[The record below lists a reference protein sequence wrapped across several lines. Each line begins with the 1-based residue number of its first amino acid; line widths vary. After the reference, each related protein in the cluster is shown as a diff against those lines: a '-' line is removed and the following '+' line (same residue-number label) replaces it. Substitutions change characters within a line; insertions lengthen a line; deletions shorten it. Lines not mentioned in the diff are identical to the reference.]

1 MKSARVLIVEDESIV
16 AMEIEKYVRQLGYPV
31 AGVCAYGKRAVAI
44 AAQTPVDIVL
54 MDIHIKGDRDGIE
67 TAEMLREAHPQI
79 QVIFLT
85 AHMDDYHVNRA
96 IALDPI
102 AYLAKPFHKEELRV
116 FLKIAVQKQA
126 HTSPEPQMTS
136 GHRALDHEFA
146 CDEAGQTLYCCHEPM
161 HLTQRETQL
170 LMLFLNHTN
179 TVLDLYT
186 IENEIW
192 PDKHAN
198 ANTIRTL
205 VKRLR
210 EKLKHR
216 FIETVPSLGYR
227 FVLPGI
233 IPPTPALNAPDSPSI

>member
-1 MKSARVLIVEDESIV
+1 MKSAQILIVEDESIV
-16 AMEIEKYVRQLGYPV
+16 AMEIEKYVRQLDYHV
-31 AGVCAYGKRAVAI
+31 AGVCAYGEKAVDI
-44 AAQTPVDIVL
+44 AAKIPVDIVL
-54 MDIHIKGDRDGIE
+54 MDIRIKGDWDGIE
-67 TAEMLREAHPQI
+67 TAEILRRVHPEI

-96 IALDPI
+96 IALDPV
-102 AYLAKPFHKEELRV
+102 AYLAKPFRKEELHV

-126 HTSPEPQMTS
+126 HTPPSPQMTS
-136 GHRALDHEFA
+136 EHRVLDHEFA
-146 CDEAGQTLYCCHEPM
+146 YDEVGQTLYCCHEPM

-192 PDKHAN
+192 PEKHTN
-198 ANTIRTL
+198 TNTIRTL

-216 FIETVPSLGYR
+216 FIETIPSLGYR
-227 FVLPGI
+227 FIL
-233 IPPTPALNAPDSPSI
+233 TQK

>member
-1 MKSARVLIVEDESIV
+1 MKSTQVLIVEDESIV

-31 AGVCAYGKRAVAI
+31 AGVCAYGERAVDI
-44 AAQTPVDIVL
+44 AVNTPVDIVL
-54 MDIHIKGDRDGIE
+54 MDIRIKGDWDGIE
-67 TAEMLREAHPQI
+67 TAEMLRKAHPEI

-96 IALDPI
+96 IALDPV
-102 AYLAKPFHKEELRV
+102 AYLAKPFHQEELRV

-126 HTSPEPQMTS
+126 YTSTLPQMTS
-136 GHRALDHEFA
+136 ERMILDYEFA
-146 CDEAGQTLYCCHEPM
+146 YNEAGQTLYCCHEPM
-161 HLTQRETQL
+161 HLTQRETQM
-170 LMLFLNHTN
+170 LMLFLNHRN

-192 PDKHAN
+192 PEKHAS

-205 VKRLR
+205 IKRLR

-227 FVLPGI
+227 FIL
-233 IPPTPALNAPDSPSI
+233 TQK

>member
-16 AMEIEKYVRQLGYPV
+16 AMEIEKYVSQLGYPV
-31 AGVCAYGKRAVAI
+31 AGVCAYGERAVAI

-54 MDIHIKGDRDGIE
+54 MDIRIKGDRDGIE
-67 TAEMLREAHPQI
+67 TAEMLRKTLPRI

-96 IALDPI
+96 IALDPVG
-102 AYLAKPFHKEELRV
+102 YLAKPFHKEELRV
-116 FLKIAVQKQA
+116 FLKIAAGKKA
-126 HTSPEPQMTS
+126 HTPPSPPMAPDY
-136 GHRALDHEFA
+136 RVFDHEFA
-146 CDEAGQTLYCCHEPM
+146 CDEAGQTLYCCHEPL

-170 LMLFLNHTN
+170 LMLFLSHTN

-198 ANTIRTL
+198 TNTIRTL
-205 VKRLR
+205 IKRLR

-227 FVLPGI
+227 FVLPA
-233 IPPTPALNAPDSPSI
+233 TPDSPSI